1 MQINDLSF
9 LTRVDDQ
16 MKDSFIFIIFNW
28 DCYYFFLFD
37 WNLCEIVEQL
47 DDSYLGC
54 ERWLPSRPKVEKPPS
69 VFNAATLAYIDD
81 SIFEIIYTIVSK
93 MMQLYARRHFL
104 FPPLSLEEHNDCVI
118 AVVRCEAQD
127 ALLQKLLNDNYLSEE
142 ERGVLRLGK
151 NVGSA
156 KT

>member
-1 MQINDLSF
+1 MNMDIDMNMISRKV
-9 LTRVDDQ
+9 TRVRAASVDTNPLRIQ
-16 MKDSFIFIIFNW
+16 KSPSK
-28 DCYYFFLFD
+28 
-37 WNLCEIVEQL
+37 NLNPKPNNSVLTPPPTETASSPTFTLTAQAVSDVFKRKTVIVQGKEQL

-81 SIFEIIYTIVSK
+81 SIFE
-93 MMQLYARRHFL
+93 
-104 FPPLSLEEHNDCVI
+104 
-118 AVVRCEAQD
+118 D

-142 ERGVLRLGK
+142 ERGVLL
-151 NVGSA
+151 GSA

>member
-47 DDSYLGC
+47 NDSYLGY
-54 ERWLPSRPKVEKPPS
+54 ERWLPSPPKVEKPRS
-69 VFNAATLAYIDD
+69 VFNAATLAYIGD
-81 SIFEIIYTIVSK
+81 SIFEVCSNFVCFI
-93 MMQLYARRHFL
+93 
-104 FPPLSLEEHNDCVI
+104 
-118 AVVRCEAQD
+118 
-127 ALLQKLLNDNYLSEE
+127 
-142 ERGVLRLGK
+142 
-151 NVGSA
+151 
-156 KT
+156 

>member
-16 MKDSFIFIIFNW
+16 MKDSFVFIIFNW

-81 SIFEIIYTIVSK
+81 SIFEVCFDFVCFIQSPFGSTFVFLTFCYCERMVII
-93 MMQLYARRHFL
+93 
-104 FPPLSLEEHNDCVI
+104 C
-118 AVVRCEAQD
+118 
-127 ALLQKLLNDNYLSEE
+127 ALLVLESEK
-142 ERGVLRLGK
+142 ER
-151 NVGSA
+151 
-156 KT
+156 